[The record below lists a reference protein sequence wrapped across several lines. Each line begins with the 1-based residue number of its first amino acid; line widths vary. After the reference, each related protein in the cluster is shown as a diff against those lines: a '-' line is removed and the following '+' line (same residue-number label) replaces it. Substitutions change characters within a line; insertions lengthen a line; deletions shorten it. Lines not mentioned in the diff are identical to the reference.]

1 MDMNFK
7 YKNGSP
13 YVKKKL
19 NQTYNK
25 AVKDT
30 AKSTATR
37 TLILNFLALSLETL
51 HDEFGFGDKRLNQF
65 KDRLESKLDCI
76 NNDFVKWEDIRGNI
90 TIKEK

>member
-1 MDMNFK
+1 MNFR

-37 TLILNFLALSLETL
+37 TLILNFLALSIETL
-51 HDEFGFGDKRLNQF
+51 HDEFGFGDIRINRY
-65 KDRLESKLDCI
+65 KDRLQSKLDCI
-76 NNDFVKWEDIRGNI
+76 NNDYVKWEDIRGNI
-90 TIKEK
+90 SIKES

>member
-25 AVKDT
+25 AAIDT
-30 AKSTATR
+30 AKSTVTR

-51 HDEFGFGDKRLNQF
+51 HD
-65 KDRLESKLDCI
+65 
-76 NNDFVKWEDIRGNI
+76 
-90 TIKEK
+90 

>member
-1 MDMNFK
+1 MNFK

-25 AVKDT
+25 VVKDT
-30 AKSTATR
+30 AKSTTTR

-76 NNDFVKWEDIRGNI
+76 NNDYVKWEDIRGNI
-90 TIKEK
+90 TIKES

>member
-25 AVKDT
+25 AAKDT
-30 AKSTATR
+30 AKSTVTR
-37 TLILNFLALSLETL
+37 ALI
-51 HDEFGFGDKRLNQF
+51 
-65 KDRLESKLDCI
+65 
-76 NNDFVKWEDIRGNI
+76 
-90 TIKEK
+90 

>member
-1 MDMNFK
+1 MNFK

-19 NQTYNK
+19 NNTYNK
-25 AVKDT
+25 VVKDT

-65 KDRLESKLDCI
+65 KDRLERKLDCI
-76 NNDFVKWEDIRGNI
+76 NNDYVKWEDIRGNI
-90 TIKEK
+90 SIKEN

>member
-1 MDMNFK
+1 MNFK

-19 NQTYNK
+19 NQTYKK

-30 AKSTATR
+30 VKSTATR

-65 KDRLESKLDCI
+65 KDRLERKLDCI
-76 NNDFVKWEDIRGNI
+76 NNDYVKWEDIRGNI
-90 TIKEK
+90 SIKEN